1 MRRIRSSVSLKGHF
15 PRTQAFYRVYRDLS
29 AHAGG
34 SLFVG
39 QKAKVIT
46 TIQIQ
51 NLNMRHRKDLHPLL
65 EGFQLVLTPGDKA
78 VIVGEEG
85 NGKSTLLKWIV
96 DPALIEGY
104 AEAEGMRT
112 DQGEKLGYLP
122 QELPESDKEKTVYA
136 FFSAADSFWEQDP
149 RERRQLLS
157 RLGLPE
163 DVCFS
168 DQLMGTLSGGEKV
181 KLQMARL
188 LMERCDVWLLDEPS
202 NDVDADT
209 LAWMERLIRD
219 FPGAVLF
226 ISHDEAL
233 IEATANRV
241 VLLEQLRGKR
251 VTRWTVAN
259 VPFRQ
264 FMAEREAGFTKQAQ
278 QAQSERREERIA
290 MEKFRRIQQKVEQ
303 QQNTISRQDPH
314 GGRLLKKKMASVMS
328 LQRRH
333 EREHS
338 QMTEFPER
346 ELAILVKFHGE
357 QAIPRGKTVLDLSLP
372 ALTRPDG
379 TVLARNVS
387 LIVRGPEK
395 ICLTGRNGVGKTTL
409 LRLIRDQLTHR
420 ADLNVCYM
428 PQDYEELLE
437 LDNNPI
443 DYLAPSG
450 QKDEV
455 TMVRTYLGSLRY
467 TAQEM
472 SHPIRELSGGQKAK
486 LLLLRMSLSGAN
498 VLLLDEPTRNF
509 SPLSGP
515 EVRNL
520 LRSFPGAIISVSH
533 DRKYL
538 DEVADKVYSLT
549 EDGLEMA

>member
-1 MRRIRSSVSLKGHF
+1 MLQIRHLTLTHK
-15 PRTQAFYRVYRDLS
+15 
-29 AHAGG
+29 
-34 SLFVG
+34 
-39 QKAKVIT
+39 
-46 TIQIQ
+46 
-51 NLNMRHRKDLHPLL
+51 KDLRELL
-65 EGFQLVLTPGDKA
+65 TDFSITLNRGDKA

-85 NGKSTLLKWIV
+85 NGKSTLLKWIR
-96 DPALIEGY
+96 DPALVADYIEAAG
-104 AEAEGMRT
+104 ELSLH
-112 DQGEKLGYLP
+112 GEKTAYLP
-122 QELPESDKEKTVYA
+122 QELPEKWRQKTVYDY
-136 FFSAADSFWEQDP
+136 FSQAPCFWEQTP
-149 RERRQLLS
+149 AELGRLAG
-157 RLGLPE
+157 RLGLPD
-163 DVCFS
+163 DVYYRE
-168 DQLMGTLSGGEKV
+168 QPMGTLSGGEKV

-328 LQRRH
+328 LQRRY

-450 QKDEV
+450 QKDDV

-538 DEVADKVYSLT
+538 AEVADKVYSLT

>member
-1 MRRIRSSVSLKGHF
+1 MGFSGICPHTRADPF
-15 PRTQAFYRVYRDLS
+15 
-29 AHAGG
+29 
-34 SLFVG
+34 FVG
-39 QKAKVIT
+39 RKEKVIP
-46 TIQIQ
+46 TIQIR
-51 NLNMRHRKDLHPLL
+51 NLNIRHRKDLHPLV
-65 EGFQLVLTPGDKA
+65 EDFQLTLDCGDKA

-96 DPALIEGY
+96 DPAMIEPY
-104 AEAEGMRT
+104 AEAEGVRT

-122 QELPESDKEKTVYA
+122 QELSEADKEKTVYE
-136 FFSAADSFWEQDP
+136 FFSAGDGFWEQDTW
-149 RERRQLLS
+149 ERQQLLA
-157 RLGLPE
+157 RLGLDG

-168 DQLMGTLSGGEKV
+168 QQLMGTLSGGEKV

-188 LMERCDVWLLDEPS
+188 LMEQCDVWLLDEPS

-209 LAWMERLIRD
+209 LSWMEGLIRD

-226 ISHDEAL
+226 ISHDETL

-241 VLLEQLRGKR
+241 ILLEQLRGKR
-251 VTRWTVAN
+251 LTRWTVAN

-278 QAQSERREERIA
+278 LAQSERREERIA

-303 QQNTISRQDPH
+303 QQNAISRQDPH
-314 GGRLLKKKMASVMS
+314 GGRLLKKKMASVKAME
-328 LQRRH
+328 RRYERQH
-333 EREHS
+333 E

-346 ELAILVKFHGE
+346 ELAILIKFHGE
-357 QAIPRGKTVLDLSLP
+357 QAVSRSKTVLELSLP
-372 ALTRPDG
+372 TLTRPDG

-387 LIVRGPEK
+387 LTVRGPEK
-395 ICLTGRNGVGKTTL
+395 ICLTGRNGAGKTTL
-409 LRLIRDQLTHR
+409 LRRIRQELAERPDLT
-420 ADLNVCYM
+420 VCYM

-450 QKDEV
+450 VKEEV
-455 TMVRTYLGSLRY
+455 TTVRTYLGSLRY

-509 SPLSGP
+509 SPLSG
-515 EVRNL
+515 RSIRAL
-520 LRSFPGAIISVSH
+520 LRSFPGTIISVSH

-538 DEVADKVYSLT
+538 AEVADKVYALT
-549 EDGLEMA
+549 EDGLILT